1 MIYLPQNAPV
11 KIDLGKI
18 TGKTKNVWW
27 FDVRT
32 GNVIQASAARGNTI
46 QSFTPPVEGKD
57 WVLVL
62 DDATKKFTRP
72 GEEPGLALNQTK

>member
-1 MIYLPQNAPV
+1 MDQVYSTGDSARSYAMVYLPQNAPV

-18 TGKTKNVWW
+18 TGKTENVWW

-46 QSFTPPVEGKD
+46 QLFTPTGGRKR
-57 WVLVL
+57 LG
-62 DDATKKFTRP
+62 A
-72 GEEPGLALNQTK
+72 GA